1 MYKKANYWSTEIML
15 LIRVRVKAH
24 CLPGSSTLLTQLHL
38 S

>member
-15 LIRVRVKAH
+15 LRVRVRAH
-24 CLPGSSTLLTQLHL
+24 YSPDSSTPLTQLHL